1 MTTQVP
7 PRPHV
12 PGNRPPGLTMAN
24 WDHAPFSRWSFQHMR
39 QIVPTAPI
47 AAGGWVR
54 VLPDAPSGL
63 DAELFDFAD
72 ATGARIRLEAFL
84 RRSDTDGFLVL
95 HRGRIVM
102 ERYVHGMR
110 PNTLHILHSVTKS
123 VVGALAGILS
133 HQGGLPLD
141 RAVADFVPFFAGSA
155 YRDVTLSQ
163 LLDMTSG
170 VDFPEDSADPET
182 GAGLLDISI
191 GWKEQP
197 AHGRAVSTLPELIA
211 GQTRLARPH
220 GAGFEYRSLETEVL
234 GYCIE
239 AAVGST
245 LANLVSDLLWVPMG
259 AERDADLGLDTE
271 GHAVADGGLSATL
284 RDLGRFGLLFAQEGA
299 AEGHQVVP
307 ADWVAQTRQGDPALF
322 GAAARASRPNGAY
335 RNQFWIVEAGEPAI
349 AGSGV
354 FGQMLYIDHSRDFV
368 GVKFSSWPLLLDPA
382 TRADTERLFAAL
394 ARALAER

>member
-1 MTTQVP
+1 MQAAL
-7 PRPHV
+7 RPHV
-12 PGNRPPGLTMAN
+12 PGSRPAGLTMAN
-24 WDHAPFSRWSFQHMR
+24 WDHAPFGRWSFQHMR

-47 AAGGWVR
+47 AAGGGPVR
-54 VLPDAPSGL
+54 VLPDAPSSL
-63 DAELFDFAD
+63 DPDLFDFTQAS
-72 ATGARIRLEAFL
+72 GAQVAMGAFL
-84 RRSDTDGFLVL
+84 HRSDTDGFLVL
-95 HRGRIVM
+95 HRGKVVL
-102 ERYVHGMR
+102 ERYCHGMR
-110 PNTLHILHSVTKS
+110 PDTLHILHSITKS
-123 VVGALAGILS
+123 VVGALAGILA
-133 HQGGLPLD
+133 HQGLLPLG
-141 RAVADFVPFFAGSA
+141 RTVADFVPFFAGSA

-182 GAGLLDISI
+182 GAGLLDIAI
-191 GWKEQP
+191 GWKERP
-197 AHGRAVSTLPELIA
+197 AHGRTVSTLPDLVA

-239 AAVGST
+239 AAVGGT
-245 LANLVSDLLWVPMG
+245 LADLVSDLLWRPMG
-259 AERDADLGLDTE
+259 AERDADFGLDTE
-271 GHAVADGGLSATL
+271 GQAVADGGLSATL

-299 AEGHQVVP
+299 AEGCQVVP
-307 ADWVAQTRQGDPALF
+307 ADWVAQTRRGDPALF
-322 GAAARASRPNGAY
+322 GTAARASRPNGAY
-335 RNQFWIVEAGEPAI
+335 RNQFWIVEAGKPAI

-394 ARALAER
+394 ARALD